1 MNNIREDAAE
11 ILDYL
16 RGAAREVLPDWSG
29 SAHEDIAME
38 AYLKLLETN
47 AEVKHPFTLGYTI
60 AQNLAKNHIRDE
72 QHRREAL
79 RDNAGEVRKLQ
90 TGGGDDPADIIE
102 AEDSMRRLDS
112 LTPILRD
119 TVEKYYIE
127 GLSIKEISATDGA
140 SESAVKVRLHRAREI
155 VKGE

>member
-1 MNNIREDAAE
+1 MNNIRDDAAE

-16 RGAAREVLPDWSG
+16 RGAAREVLPEWGG

-38 AYLKLLETN
+38 AYLKLLETD

-79 RDNAGEVRKLQ
+79 RDNAVEVRKLQ
-90 TGGGDDPADIIE
+90 AGGGEDPAAIVE
-102 AEDSMRRLDS
+102 AEERMERLDS
-112 LTPILRD
+112 LTPILRS
-119 TVEKYYIE
+119 TVEDYYVE
-127 GLSIKEISATDGA
+127 GLSIKEIAAKEGA
-140 SESAVKVRLHRAREI
+140 NESAVKVRLHRAREI